1 MFACVLRGVNVEG
14 ELGDESTHV
23 NKKFALSRRA
33 RYTLALKAASRIA
46 ADNLITQD
54 EKSRLKDRILSDDE
68 KVVAAIECYELDQ
81 DIEEMLDTLY
91 RVAKIV

>member
-1 MFACVLRGVNVEG
+1 MIVSLTAEG
-14 ELGDESTHV
+14 EIGDENANVS
-23 NKKFALSRRA
+23 NKFVLSRRA

-68 KVVAAIECYELDQ
+68 MVVAAIECYELDH

-91 RVAKIV
+91 RVAKMA

>member
-1 MFACVLRGVNVEG
+1 VYVCVLSEG
-14 ELGDESTHV
+14 ELGDGEDATES
-23 NKKFALSRRA
+23 KKCSLSRRA

-46 ADNLITQD
+46 ADNLISQE
-54 EKSRLKDRILSDDE
+54 EKAHLKDLILTDNE

-91 RVAKIV
+91 RVAKLA